1 MLFGRLLKQIRK
13 RKGYTSQQL
22 ADALHVSRSTY
33 SRYENDL
40 KDVEPDILLGL
51 ANFYDTTVD
60 DFLLWNAL
68 IKSPDYP
75 MNVNKLRK
83 LGKLKKFFDDHFF
96 QFIHAVPGFCRNHD
110 GVFFVCGKACVF
122 VGFVINRYNRRVSNA
137 QRREDVFHDFF
148 LSFKVL

>member
-60 DFLLWNAL
+60 DFLLRNAL
-68 IKSPDYP
+68 IQSPDYP
-75 MNVNKLRK
+75 MNVNKLRR
-83 LGKLKKFFDDHFF
+83 LGKLK
-96 QFIHAVPGFCRNHD
+96 
-110 GVFFVCGKACVF
+110 
-122 VGFVINRYNRRVSNA
+122 
-137 QRREDVFHDFF
+137 
-148 LSFKVL
+148 

>member
-68 IKSPDYP
+68 IKPPDYP

-83 LGKLKKFFDDHFF
+83 LGKLK
-96 QFIHAVPGFCRNHD
+96 
-110 GVFFVCGKACVF
+110 
-122 VGFVINRYNRRVSNA
+122 
-137 QRREDVFHDFF
+137 
-148 LSFKVL
+148 

>member
-60 DFLLWNAL
+60 AFLLWNAL

-75 MNVNKLRK
+75 MNVNRLRR
-83 LGKLKKFFDDHFF
+83 LGKLK
-96 QFIHAVPGFCRNHD
+96 
-110 GVFFVCGKACVF
+110 
-122 VGFVINRYNRRVSNA
+122 
-137 QRREDVFHDFF
+137 
-148 LSFKVL
+148 

>member
-51 ANFYDTTVD
+51 ADFYNITVD

-75 MNVNKLRK
+75 MNVNKLRR
-83 LGKLKKFFDDHFF
+83 LGKLK
-96 QFIHAVPGFCRNHD
+96 
-110 GVFFVCGKACVF
+110 
-122 VGFVINRYNRRVSNA
+122 
-137 QRREDVFHDFF
+137 
-148 LSFKVL
+148 

>member
-33 SRYENDL
+33 SRYESDL

-68 IKSPDYP
+68 SKSPDYP

-83 LGKLKKFFDDHFF
+83 LGKLK
-96 QFIHAVPGFCRNHD
+96 
-110 GVFFVCGKACVF
+110 
-122 VGFVINRYNRRVSNA
+122 
-137 QRREDVFHDFF
+137 
-148 LSFKVL
+148 

>member
-68 IKSPDYP
+68 IKSLDYP
-75 MNVNKLRK
+75 MNVNKLRR
-83 LGKLKKFFDDHFF
+83 LGKLK
-96 QFIHAVPGFCRNHD
+96 
-110 GVFFVCGKACVF
+110 
-122 VGFVINRYNRRVSNA
+122 
-137 QRREDVFHDFF
+137 
-148 LSFKVL
+148 

>member
-40 KDVEPDILLGL
+40 KNVEPDILLGL
-51 ANFYDTTVD
+51 ANFYDPTVD

-75 MNVNKLRK
+75 MNVNKLRR
-83 LGKLKKFFDDHFF
+83 LGKLK
-96 QFIHAVPGFCRNHD
+96 
-110 GVFFVCGKACVF
+110 
-122 VGFVINRYNRRVSNA
+122 
-137 QRREDVFHDFF
+137 
-148 LSFKVL
+148 

>member
-60 DFLLWNAL
+60 DLLLWNAL

-83 LGKLKKFFDDHFF
+83 LGKLK
-96 QFIHAVPGFCRNHD
+96 
-110 GVFFVCGKACVF
+110 
-122 VGFVINRYNRRVSNA
+122 
-137 QRREDVFHDFF
+137 
-148 LSFKVL
+148 

>member
-1 MLFGRLLKQIRK
+1 MVFGVLLKSVRK

-40 KDVEPDILLGL
+40 KDVEPDVLLDI

-68 IKSPDYP
+68 MKSPDYP
-75 MNVNKLRK
+75 RNVIRMKRE
-83 LGKLKKFFDDHFF
+83 GKLK
-96 QFIHAVPGFCRNHD
+96 
-110 GVFFVCGKACVF
+110 
-122 VGFVINRYNRRVSNA
+122 
-137 QRREDVFHDFF
+137 
-148 LSFKVL
+148 

>member
-68 IKSPDYP
+68 IKLPDYP
-75 MNVNKLRK
+75 MNVNKLRQ
-83 LGKLKKFFDDHFF
+83 LGKLK
-96 QFIHAVPGFCRNHD
+96 
-110 GVFFVCGKACVF
+110 
-122 VGFVINRYNRRVSNA
+122 
-137 QRREDVFHDFF
+137 
-148 LSFKVL
+148 

>member
-40 KDVEPDILLGL
+40 KDVEPDILLSL

-68 IKSPDYP
+68 IKSPDLSDERQQI
-75 MNVNKLRK
+75 KETWK
-83 LGKLKKFFDDHFF
+83 IKIIF
-96 QFIHAVPGFCRNHD
+96 
-110 GVFFVCGKACVF
+110 
-122 VGFVINRYNRRVSNA
+122 RRS
-137 QRREDVFHDFF
+137 F
-148 LSFKVL
+148 LSVYSRRPRFLPKSRRRFFRLWKSLRFRRLCYKPL

>member
-40 KDVEPDILLGL
+40 KDVEPDMLLGL

-83 LGKLKKFFDDHFF
+83 LGKLK
-96 QFIHAVPGFCRNHD
+96 
-110 GVFFVCGKACVF
+110 
-122 VGFVINRYNRRVSNA
+122 
-137 QRREDVFHDFF
+137 
-148 LSFKVL
+148 

>member
-68 IKSPDYP
+68 IQSPDYP

-83 LGKLKKFFDDHFF
+83 LGKLK
-96 QFIHAVPGFCRNHD
+96 
-110 GVFFVCGKACVF
+110 
-122 VGFVINRYNRRVSNA
+122 
-137 QRREDVFHDFF
+137 
-148 LSFKVL
+148 

>member
-51 ANFYDTTVD
+51 ANFYDITVD

-75 MNVNKLRK
+75 MNVNKLRR
-83 LGKLKKFFDDHFF
+83 LGKLK
-96 QFIHAVPGFCRNHD
+96 
-110 GVFFVCGKACVF
+110 
-122 VGFVINRYNRRVSNA
+122 
-137 QRREDVFHDFF
+137 
-148 LSFKVL
+148 

>member
-40 KDVEPDILLGL
+40 KDVEPDILLSL

-83 LGKLKKFFDDHFF
+83 LGKLKNNFSTIISFSLFTPSPVFAEITTAFFSSVEKPAFSS
-96 QFIHAVPGFCRNHD
+96 A
-110 GVFFVCGKACVF
+110 
-122 VGFVINRYNRRVSNA
+122 
-137 QRREDVFHDFF
+137 
-148 LSFKVL
+148 LL

>member
-60 DFLLWNAL
+60 DFLL
-68 IKSPDYP
+68 
-75 MNVNKLRK
+75 
-83 LGKLKKFFDDHFF
+83 
-96 QFIHAVPGFCRNHD
+96 
-110 GVFFVCGKACVF
+110 
-122 VGFVINRYNRRVSNA
+122 
-137 QRREDVFHDFF
+137 
-148 LSFKVL
+148 

>member
-75 MNVNKLRK
+75 MNVNKLRR
-83 LGKLKKFFDDHFF
+83 LGKLKNFSTIISFSLFTPSPVFAEITTAFFSSVEKPAFSS
-96 QFIHAVPGFCRNHD
+96 A
-110 GVFFVCGKACVF
+110 
-122 VGFVINRYNRRVSNA
+122 
-137 QRREDVFHDFF
+137 
-148 LSFKVL
+148 LL

>member
-40 KDVEPDILLGL
+40 KDVEPDILFEPCEF
-51 ANFYDTTVD
+51 FYDTTVD

-75 MNVNKLRK
+75 MNVNKLRR
-83 LGKLKKFFDDHFF
+83 LGKLK
-96 QFIHAVPGFCRNHD
+96 
-110 GVFFVCGKACVF
+110 
-122 VGFVINRYNRRVSNA
+122 
-137 QRREDVFHDFF
+137 
-148 LSFKVL
+148 

>member
-68 IKSPDYP
+68 IKSSDYP
-75 MNVNKLRK
+75 MNVNKLRR
-83 LGKLKKFFDDHFF
+83 LGKLK
-96 QFIHAVPGFCRNHD
+96 
-110 GVFFVCGKACVF
+110 
-122 VGFVINRYNRRVSNA
+122 
-137 QRREDVFHDFF
+137 
-148 LSFKVL
+148 